1 MIKSMRH
8 RLFRR
13 APPPAISA
21 LVTLALATLVLIAC
35 TPGKNEFAPAC
46 PVPGVIR
53 PLAEL
58 SRYSGASRDFRAL
71 VIRARIINVGGKCE
85 RGDDANSVVVTAQA
99 VIDLTRGPAMQGQS
113 FELPLF
119 VAVTDGGAVLD
130 KKLFSLTVEF
140 APNVDTA
147 RATSPEVRMVLP
159 VTPTKSAAAYGV
171 LAGFQ
176 LTPEEVAAMRQSKPR

>member
-1 MIKSMRH
+1 
-8 RLFRR
+8 
-13 APPPAISA
+13 
-21 LVTLALATLVLIAC
+21 
-35 TPGKNEFAPAC
+35 
-46 PVPGVIR
+46 
-53 PLAEL
+53 
-58 SRYSGASRDFRAL
+58 
-71 VIRARIINVGGKCE
+71 
-85 RGDDANSVVVTAQA
+85 
-99 VIDLTRGPAMQGQS
+99 
-113 FELPLF
+113 LF